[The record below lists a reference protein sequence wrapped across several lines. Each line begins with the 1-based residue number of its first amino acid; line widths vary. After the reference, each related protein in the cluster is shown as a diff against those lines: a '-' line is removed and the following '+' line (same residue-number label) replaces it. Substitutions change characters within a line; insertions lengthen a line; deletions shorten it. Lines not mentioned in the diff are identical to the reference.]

1 VVSVVPEALPVVT
14 TVSLSRGA
22 LRMAQHDVVVKRLTA
37 IEDIGSI
44 EVLCS
49 DKTGTLTENTLTVTG
64 FSPGAHPDL
73 LRYATLTIA
82 ETGEMTEPF
91 DIAIADATG
100 TDHRWEVQRLTELP
114 FDPRRRRNAVLAR
127 TPDGTVLVV
136 RGAPEEIILRSQ
148 PGTDREALETWLSD
162 RGRAGERTIAFA
174 VRTMP
179 RGTTGIDPADEQD
192 LMFLGALAFT
202 DPIKSS
208 AFLAVENARKIGV
221 HLKIVT
227 GDSPEVAGAVG
238 VRIGLIDDPARV
250 MAGSALMALSPEER
264 EQAVTGHS
272 VFARV
277 TPEQK
282 YEIVRVLQQT
292 RTVGFLGEGI
302 NDAPAL
308 KLAGVSLVVDSAADI
323 AREAADIILLQK
335 DLEVIIEGIQ
345 CGREVFANTVKYLK
359 ATLSS
364 NFGNFYAVAVA
375 SLFIAFLPMLPIQ
388 ILLVNLLSDF
398 PMISIAT
405 DTVDAAELG
414 RPRHY
419 DLKEI
424 VLIAILLGVV
434 STVFD
439 FAFFA
444 IFVGDGEQVL
454 QTCWF
459 IGSILTELVF
469 LFSIRTRMPF
479 FQASRP
485 SGYVIVLTGVAAA
498 ATILLP
504 YTTFG
509 QEVFRFVPPPAGS
522 LAIILGLVAA
532 FFITAEL
539 VKISYYRYT
548 G

>member
-1 VVSVVPEALPVVT
+1 
-14 TVSLSRGA
+14 
-22 LRMAQHDVVVKRLTA
+22 
-37 IEDIGSI
+37 
-44 EVLCS
+44 
-49 DKTGTLTENTLTVTG
+49 
-64 FSPGAHPDL
+64 
-73 LRYATLTIA
+73 
-82 ETGEMTEPF
+82 
-91 DIAIADATG
+91 
-100 TDHRWEVQRLTELP
+100 
-114 FDPRRRRNAVLAR
+114 
-127 TPDGTVLVV
+127 
-136 RGAPEEIILRSQ
+136 
-148 PGTDREALETWLSD
+148 
-162 RGRAGERTIAFA
+162 
-174 VRTMP
+174 
-179 RGTTGIDPADEQD
+179 
-192 LMFLGALAFT
+192 
-202 DPIKSS
+202 
-208 AFLAVENARKIGV
+208 
-221 HLKIVT
+221 
-227 GDSPEVAGAVG
+227 
-238 VRIGLIDDPARV
+238 
-250 MAGSALMALSPEER
+250 
-264 EQAVTGHS
+264 
-272 VFARV
+272 
-277 TPEQK
+277 
-282 YEIVRVLQQT
+282 
-292 RTVGFLGEGI
+292 
-302 NDAPAL
+302 
-308 KLAGVSLVVDSAADI
+308 VVDSAADI